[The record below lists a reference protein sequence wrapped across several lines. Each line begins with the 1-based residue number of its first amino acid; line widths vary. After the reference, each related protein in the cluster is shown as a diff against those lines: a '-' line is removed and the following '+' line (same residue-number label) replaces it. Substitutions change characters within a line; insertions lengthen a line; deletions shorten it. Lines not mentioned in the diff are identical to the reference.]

1 MMVPMSQKDQR
12 HQGDLIVVDVSAVKR
27 NKTAGAV
34 WTAGKEYAGMAEL
47 LLFVPVM
54 EIIYYDSQ

>member
-1 MMVPMSQKDQR
+1 M
-12 HQGDLIVVDVSAVKR
+12 VDVSAVKR

-34 WTAGKEYAGMAEL
+34 QTAGKEYAGMAEL